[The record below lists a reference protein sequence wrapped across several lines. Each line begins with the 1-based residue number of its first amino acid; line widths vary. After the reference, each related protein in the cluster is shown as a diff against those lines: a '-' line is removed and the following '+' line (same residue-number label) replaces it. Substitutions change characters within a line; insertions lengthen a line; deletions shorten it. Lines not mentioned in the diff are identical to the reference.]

1 MERKDIL
8 AVIDRYGEYFRLWDA
23 GIAEGIIGGNIFYV
37 KNNNGEVETLMTFET
52 GKQLEN
58 IILGTLA
65 ENMTCMLESIPD
77 SLSLRFRNLEM
88 KAARDHH
95 DVTDYL
101 PLLIEELSLIRE
113 EFREWQEMLGMTLKP
128 AISLIDAY
136 SAAKQDP
143 GPTEKV

>member
-8 AVIDRYGEYFRLWDA
+8 AVIDKYGEYFRMWDA
-23 GIAEGIIGGNIFYV
+23 GIAEGIRGGNIFYV
-37 KNNNGEVETLMTFET
+37 TNGNGEVETLMTFET
-52 GKQLEN
+52 SKQLEG

-77 SLSLRFRNLEM
+77 SLNLKFRNLEM

-128 AISLIDAY
+128 AISLMDTYI
-136 SAAKQDP
+136 AAKRDP
-143 GPTEKV
+143 GPAEKV